1 MKFFDKIF
9 GKSNKPQSSKKNGS
23 SKESEHAVII
33 RFNYSYLDLQPL
45 YSLEDQLKNE
55 IAKAN
60 VGEYDGHEISTD
72 YSDGY
77 LYMYGPNAEILF
89 KTVSPILKST
99 DFMKGGIARLRFGPS
114 EKGVKEIQIEI

>member
-9 GKSNKPQSSKKNGS
+9 GKSIKPQSSKKNSS

-77 LYMYGPNAEILF
+77 LYLYGPNAEILF

-99 DFMKGGIARLRFGPS
+99 DFMKGAIARLRFGPP